1 MSDIYGIKEEKE
13 EKKQNTNNTKMK
25 KFTLLLLML
34 LLLLIP
40 TGFWYGIISDR
51 ESYRDEAVRSISSA
65 WGRQQVF
72 STPQITFERPKNK
85 TTETVE
91 LLLNNYSADIKI
103 ATETRHKGI
112 YKVPV
117 YTADVKLKGDFI
129 NDACD
134 LTGKTLTLGFNV
146 SDSVGFTEEPI
157 FKVNNGKS
165 EISHDTKYT
174 FKLDKNTKTIP
185 FEISYKIRGLNELY
199 VKVNGQS
206 NKIHISGN
214 WANPSFIGNF
224 LPTQRTITK
233 ENFDATWNVP
243 KIATTNINNSYE
255 KYNNTFEDASLLTSA
270 NVGVSLLMPVDNYRM
285 ANRALK
291 YAFLF
296 IALTFV
302 CYFIFEITSA
312 NKKRIHP
319 LQYLLLGG
327 AMLIFYLLLLSI
339 SEFLPFGFAYFI
351 AALMTIGLIWAYTF
365 FVITK
370 RQNIQFSAII
380 TGLLAILYAFL
391 YTLLQ
396 LQDLALLLGSI
407 GLFAIIALIMYTTR
421 NVEWYDEN

>member
-13 EKKQNTNNTKMK
+13 EKKQNANNTKMK

-65 WGRQQVF
+65 WGSQQVF
-72 STPQITFERPKNK
+72 STPKITFEKPKYK

-91 LLLNNYSADIKI
+91 LLLNNYNADIKI
-103 ATETRHKGI
+103 STETRHKGI

-117 YTADVKLKGDFI
+117 YTADVKLKGDFT
-129 NDACD
+129 NNAGD

-146 SDSVGFTEEPI
+146 SDSVGFTEEPV
-157 FKVNNGKS
+157 FKINNGKP
-165 EISHDTKYT
+165 EISHDTQYS
-174 FKLDKNTKTIP
+174 FKLDKNTNTIP
-185 FEISYKIRGLNELY
+185 FEISFKIRGLNELY

-206 NKIHISGN
+206 NNVHISGN
-214 WANPSFIGNF
+214 WSNPSFTGNF
-224 LPTQRTITK
+224 LPTKREITK
-233 ENFDATWNVP
+233 ESFDATWNVP
-243 KIATTNINNSYE
+243 KIATTNINNSHE

-339 SEFLPFGFAYFI
+339 SEFLPFGFAYFT
-351 AALMTIGLIWAYTF
+351 ASLMTIGLICAYTY

-370 RQNIQFSAII
+370 RQNKQFSAII
-380 TGLLAILYAFL
+380 TGLLTILYAFL

-407 GLFAIIALIMYTTR
+407 GLFVIIALIMYTTR
-421 NVEWYDEN
+421 NVDWYNEN